1 MKTALIIIII
11 VLIVIIGIIISFYM
25 LGTSLSYNM
34 RYEKENENKNIKIIR
49 DKSSFSD
56 FYVENNTVYLKS
68 SISLQNL
75 REETTNIKI
84 YANFDKDMKRGL
96 LKSSELQGYNEEL
109 TISEFTLEPGEN
121 VGIPVTFIGEFAGK
135 KQKINRLLPPIRV
148 VEV

>member
-1 MKTALIIIII
+1 
-11 VLIVIIGIIISFYM
+11 
-25 LGTSLSYNM
+25 
-34 RYEKENENKNIKIIR
+34 
-49 DKSSFSD
+49 
-56 FYVENNTVYLKS
+56 
-68 SISLQNL
+68 
-75 REETTNIKI
+75 
-84 YANFDKDMKRGL
+84 MKRGL